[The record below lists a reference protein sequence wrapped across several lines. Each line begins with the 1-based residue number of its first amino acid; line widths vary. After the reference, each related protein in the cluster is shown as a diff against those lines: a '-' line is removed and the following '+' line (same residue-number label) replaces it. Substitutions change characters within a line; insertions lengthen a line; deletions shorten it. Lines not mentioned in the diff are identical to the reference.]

1 MIYHKICKICGNPFE
16 SKSNRAE
23 VCKRVHTSVC
33 CICGKEYV
41 MKPPYTSKTCSLRC
55 GQQIGNLS
63 RKRTFLER
71 YGTDNPMKVDKFKE
85 AARASSISKY
95 GVDNPSKSEV
105 VIKKISTTFQQRYG
119 VNNAMKVKEFAQKQR
134 DSVEQ
139 SLGVRYP
146 IQNNEIHDK
155 IRQTNLERYGADNPL
170 GSEEVRSRWMEKYR
184 KTHEYDLPIQ
194 DPGVKE
200 KVVESCMKKY
210 GVPYACMTPNC
221 RSSYRTVSKI
231 NKAFG
236 TLLEEHSMPYETE
249 FPLKRKSFDF
259 KINNILVEIDPT
271 STHNS
276 TMSIFPDSKPTS
288 CSYHIEKTKIAEDN
302 GYRCIHVFDW
312 DDWRSILE
320 LLLPRKRLHARKCR
334 VQKVDKKTADE
345 FTAVHH
351 LSGKCNGQNINYGLY
366 YDNDELVE
374 VMTFGKPR
382 YNKKYDLELLRL
394 CTCKGIEVIG
404 GASKLFH
411 EFCKDHEDLSI
422 ISYCDLSKFTGSV
435 YEKIGMKL
443 SHVTSPAKIWSKGS
457 KKITDNLLR
466 QRGYD
471 QLFNANYGKGTSNEQ
486 LMLEHGWLPVY
497 DCGQRVFTYD
507 IKQGIK

>member
-1 MIYHKICKICGNPFE
+1 MIKKCKICGNTFE
-16 SKSNRAE
+16 TTGTRSICYEDHYHPCPNCGKDVLCNDPNRQTCACSRKCGAQLANASRERTMLTKYGVKNPSEIQEVRDKISNKLKVIHPKQSVQYKKCE
-23 VCKRVHTSVC
+23 VC
-33 CICGKEYV
+33 GKQFELHW
-41 MKPPYTSKTCSLRC
+41 PYTQHTCSSICRGKYRKQL
-55 GQQIGNLS
+55 GISEAAYAKASQTNLS
-63 RKRTFLER
+63 R
-71 YGTDNPMKVDKFKE
+71 
-85 AARASSISKY
+85 Y
-95 GVDNPSKSEV
+95 GVSNQGQRPEV
-105 VIKKISTTFQQRYG
+105 HTKMEDTMEARYG
-119 VNNAMKVKEFAQKQR
+119 VRYARYLPE
-134 DSVEQ
+134 VE
-139 SLGVRYP
+139 
-146 IQNNEIHDK
+146 
-155 IRQTNLERYGADNPL
+155 
-170 GSEEVRSRWMEKYR
+170 
-184 KTHEYDLPIQ
+184 
-194 DPGVKE
+194 E
-200 KVVESCMKKY
+200 KVRNTCMERY
-210 GVPYACMTPNC
+210 GVPYYIQTEEAN
-221 RSSYRTVSKI
+221 RSNRARVSKT
-231 NKAFG
+231 NKLFG
-236 TLLEEHSMPYETE
+236 AMLT
-249 FPLKRKSFDF
+249 D
-259 KINNILVEIDPT
+259 NNIYFEFEKYLSGKFFDIALNNTVIEIDPT
-271 STHNS
+271 YSHTCAGNHWCR
-276 TMSIFPDSKPTS
+276 DGVAW
-288 CSYHIEKTKIAEDN
+288 SYHIEKTKIAEDN

-394 CTCKGIEVIG
+394 CTRKGIEVIG

-497 DCGQRVFTYD
+497 DCGQKVFTYD